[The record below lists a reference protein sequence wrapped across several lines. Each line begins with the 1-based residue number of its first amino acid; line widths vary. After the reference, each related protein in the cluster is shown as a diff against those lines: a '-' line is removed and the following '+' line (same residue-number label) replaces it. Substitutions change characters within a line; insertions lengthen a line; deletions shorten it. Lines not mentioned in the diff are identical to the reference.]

1 MVGALK
7 PFAQLKVVEL
17 AGSIGGAYC
26 GVGAATN
33 TSRAALLGQNTEA
46 MLMDVAGLSRSELSG
61 LRTWQSSQ
69 LSRRSDL
76 FAASR

>member
-33 TSRAALLGQNTEA
+33 
-46 MLMDVAGLSRSELSG
+46 
-61 LRTWQSSQ
+61 
-69 LSRRSDL
+69 
-76 FAASR
+76 ASRQHYWDKTPKRCLWTLQACRAPN

>member
-33 TSRAALLGQNTEA
+33 ASRCTIGTKH
-46 MLMDVAGLSRSELSG
+46 
-61 LRTWQSSQ
+61 
-69 LSRRSDL
+69 RSDTYGRCRL
-76 FAASR
+76 VALRIEWFETLAIVATESPI